1 MTEVLVSILAI
12 PLYFSGLLL
21 WPAFAFAWRK
31 RHRKTKAL
39 RTVFFTDTASLL
51 VVAILAG
58 FRIVVLEHFYFCF
71 AVVILLN
78 ILFTIIGLAAA
89 AYDHSAGNRNEI

>member
-1 MTEVLVSILAI
+1 MTEILVSILAI

-31 RHRKTKAL
+31 KHRKTKTL
-39 RTVFFTDTASLL
+39 RIVFFTDIASLI
-51 VVAILAG
+51 VVANLAG
-58 FRIVVLEHFYFCF
+58 FRIVVLEHFYYWF

-78 ILFTIIGLAAA
+78 ILFTVIGFAAA
-89 AYDHSAGNRNEI
+89 AYDPSACNRNDI

>member
-31 RHRKTKAL
+31 KHRKTKAL
-39 RTVFFTDTASLL
+39 RIVFFTDIGSVIVL
-51 VVAILAG
+51 AILAG
-58 FRIVVLEHFYFCF
+58 FRIVVLEHFYYWC
-71 AVVILLN
+71 AVAIMLN
-78 ILFTIIGLAAA
+78 ILFTVIGLVAA
-89 AYDHSAGNRNEI
+89 AYDHSAGNRNDI